1 MRLKRVGGCINLHI
15 CTAKIPLSS
24 QLLHCPI
31 DHHGASLKDSC
42 AQAVLG
48 SLCPVGQ
55 EPQFYRDKAGIRYLK
70 TDKGNPVAVT
80 TDDRGNI
87 MMVDPAGNL
96 YYDTGSPQLGIYM
109 VGSLPHLVPKT
120 WCTGIFQEHPATED
134 TFPEYTCACL
144 RLCSARCDQATTRLT
159 L

>member
-1 MRLKRVGGCINLHI
+1 M
-15 CTAKIPLSS
+15 
-24 QLLHCPI
+24 
-31 DHHGASLKDSC
+31 
-42 AQAVLG
+42 G

-109 VGSLPHLVPKT
+109 VGR
-120 WCTGIFQEHPATED
+120 WPAASPILCQNDGAPASFRSTQLLNTAED
-134 TFPEYTCACL
+134 SFPEYTRACL
-144 RLCSARCDQATTRLT
+144 TACLPVPVQRKV
-159 L
+159 